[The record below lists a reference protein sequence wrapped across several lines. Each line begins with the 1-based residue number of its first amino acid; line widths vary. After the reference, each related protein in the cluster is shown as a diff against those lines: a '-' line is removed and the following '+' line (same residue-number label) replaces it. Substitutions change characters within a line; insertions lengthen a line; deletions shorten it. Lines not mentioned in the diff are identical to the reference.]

1 MEIKKYRELPHS
13 KSVLIADKGAFETFL
28 LTGHENLITGL
39 YEDVYLTPD
48 IYQLFVKNLDI
59 KALKRFNEFAKE
71 IEYNASDI
79 AIRSI
84 LEQNQMMLKDEGF
97 AVIAAMMNKMDVF
110 IDDPRKAAVFEARS
124 VHVVRP
130 SELIMAATTPEH
142 E

>member
-1 MEIKKYRELPHS
+1 MEIKKYKELPHS
-13 KSVLIADKGAFETFL
+13 KSILIADKDAFETFL

-48 IYQLFVKNLDI
+48 IYQYFVKNLDI
-59 KALKRFNEFAKE
+59 KVLKRFNEFAKE

-79 AIRSI
+79 AVRSI

-97 AVIAAMMNKMDVF
+97 AVITAMMNKMDVF

-130 SELIMAATTPEH
+130 SELIMAAATTER

>member
-1 MEIKKYRELPHS
+1 MEIKKYKELPHS
-13 KSVLIADKGAFETFL
+13 KSILIADKDAFETFL
-28 LTGHENLITGL
+28 LTGYENLITEL

-79 AIRSI
+79 AVRSI
-84 LEQNQMMLKDEGF
+84 LEQNQIMLKDEGF

-130 SELIMAATTPEH
+130 SELIMAATTTER

>member
-1 MEIKKYRELPHS
+1 MEIKKYKELPHS
-13 KSVLIADKGAFETFL
+13 KSILIADKDAFETFL

-48 IYQLFVKNLDI
+48 IYQHFVKNLDI

-84 LEQNQMMLKDEGF
+84 LEQNQMMLKDDGF
-97 AVIAAMMNKMDVF
+97 AVIAAMMKKMDVF
-110 IDDPRKAAVFEARS
+110 IDDPRKSAVFEARS

-130 SELIMAATTPEH
+130 SELIMAATTTER

>member
-1 MEIKKYRELPHS
+1 MKKMN
-13 KSVLIADKGAFETFL
+13 K
-28 LTGHENLITGL
+28 ENTMTMDSNINRL
-39 YEDVYLTPD
+39 
-48 IYQLFVKNLDI
+48 KNLDI

-130 SELIMAATTPEH
+130 SELIMAATTTEH

>member
-1 MEIKKYRELPHS
+1 MEIKKYKELPHS
-13 KSVLIADKGAFETFL
+13 KSILIADKCAFETFL

-48 IYQLFVKNLDI
+48 IYQLFVKKLDI
-59 KALKRFNEFAKE
+59 NALKRFNEFAKE

-79 AIRSI
+79 AVRSI

-130 SELIMAATTPEH
+130 SELIMAATTTER

>member
-110 IDDPRKAAVFEARS
+110 IDDTRKAAVFEARS

-130 SELIMAATTPEH
+130 SELIMAATTTEH